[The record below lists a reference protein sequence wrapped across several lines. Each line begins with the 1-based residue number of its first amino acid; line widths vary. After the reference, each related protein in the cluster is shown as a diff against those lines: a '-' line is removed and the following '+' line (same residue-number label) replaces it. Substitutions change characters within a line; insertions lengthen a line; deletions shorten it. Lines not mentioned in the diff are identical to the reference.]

1 MDILMTEINGMVRES
16 DMNIKEYVESTID
29 LIDRMD
35 QMELIR
41 SSYFTEA
48 KKDKEDDNALIQQ
61 KSLLEKIKQS
71 IASFFDRLIH
81 LIPNLIK
88 KIKTSSRVKRVEEMG
103 KRLDKM
109 SKIGVNLGK
118 VKVNIPNIQVYDSFV
133 MQLISEYAIKFDT
146 TEYSKVLGALKGPI
160 PRIDGLINNL
170 NMMTGELSSG
180 NATKNNINA
189 VLKKIYNRHPLYQ
202 YAQRT
207 SRGSAQVADQVRR
220 NNAYFDMQ
228 TKQAIKNSNTSNAG
242 DLSNPRYGDKKFGGK
257 RKNIYESANTYTEA
271 IELSGSPNIAYN
283 YDKVRDI
290 GGSTIIGIG
299 GAPLAFIYIG
309 AESCAKLKQFFSSAP
324 SKVKAEEITVRALYK
339 RTMDMKLDVME
350 SRFIKNINESRAAI
364 LKGMTLEEFANSGD
378 KDKKLVKAAQ
388 KLCELLN
395 AYFRFEVAEL
405 NYYYRI
411 LIEVDSKLSIK
422 NIKKSNGAPLLT
434 KESTDESSS
443 TDNHIIDME
452 EFMDLESFMS
462 IE

>member
-1 MDILMTEINGMVRES
+1 MDILMTEINGMVRET
-16 DMNIKEYVESTID
+16 DMNIKEYAESTVD
-29 LIDRMD
+29 LIDKMD

-61 KSLLEKIKQS
+61 KSMLEKIKQS
-71 IASFFDRLIH
+71 IVSFFDRLIH

-103 KRLDKM
+103 KHLDKM

-133 MQLISEYAIKFDT
+133 MQLISEYVIKFDA

-170 NMMTGELSSG
+170 NMMAGELSSG

-228 TKQAIKNSNTSNAG
+228 TKQAVKNSNTSNAG
-242 DLSNPRYGDKKFGGK
+242 DLSNPRYGDKKFGGE

-283 YDKVRDI
+283 YDKVRD
-290 GGSTIIGIG
+290 IG

-364 LKGMTLEEFANSGD
+364 LKGMTLEEFANSDD

-411 LIEVDSKLSIK
+411 LIEVDSKLSIR

-452 EFMDLESFMS
+452 EFMDLESFMAT
-462 IE
+462 E

>member
-1 MDILMTEINGMVRES
+1 MDILMTEINGMVRET
-16 DMNIKEYVESTID
+16 DMNIKEYAESTID

-61 KSLLEKIKQS
+61 KSMLERIKQS
-71 IASFFDRLIH
+71 IASFFDKLIH
-81 LIPNLIK
+81 FIPNMFK
-88 KIKTSSRVKRVEEMG
+88 KLRNSSRMKRAEDVG
-103 KRLDKM
+103 KRLDKL
-109 SKIGVNLGK
+109 SKLGVNLGK
-118 VKVNIPNIQVYDSFV
+118 IKVNIPNIQVYDSFV
-133 MQLISEYAIKFDT
+133 MQLISEYVIKFDAT
-146 TEYSKVLGALKGPI
+146 QYSKVLGALQGPI
-160 PRIDGLINNL
+160 PRIEGLIKNL
-170 NMMTGELSSG
+170 DMMTGELSSE
-180 NATKNNINA
+180 NATKNNIND
-189 VLKKIYNRHPLYQ
+189 VLKKIYNRYPLYQ
-202 YAQRT
+202 HAQRT

-242 DLSNPRYGDKKFGGK
+242 DLSNPRYGDKKFGGG

-271 IELSGSPNIAYN
+271 IELSGS
-283 YDKVRDI
+283 
-290 GGSTIIGIG
+290 TIIGIG
-299 GAPLAFIYIG
+299 GAPLSFIYIG

-324 SKVKAEEITVRALYK
+324 SKVKSEEITVRALYK

-364 LKGMTLEEFANSGD
+364 LKGMTLEEFANSDD

-395 AYFRFEVAEL
+395 AYFRFELAEL

-411 LIEVDSKLSIK
+411 LIEVDSKLSIR

-452 EFMDLESFMS
+452 EFMDLESFMAT
-462 IE
+462 E

>member
-1 MDILMTEINGMVRES
+1 MDILMTEINSMVRES
-16 DMNIKEYVESTID
+16 DMNIKEYAESTVD

-220 NNAYFDMQ
+220 NNAY
-228 TKQAIKNSNTSNAG
+228 
-242 DLSNPRYGDKKFGGK
+242 
-257 RKNIYESANTYTEA
+257 
-271 IELSGSPNIAYN
+271 
-283 YDKVRDI
+283 
-290 GGSTIIGIG
+290 
-299 GAPLAFIYIG
+299 
-309 AESCAKLKQFFSSAP
+309 
-324 SKVKAEEITVRALYK
+324 
-339 RTMDMKLDVME
+339 
-350 SRFIKNINESRAAI
+350 
-364 LKGMTLEEFANSGD
+364 
-378 KDKKLVKAAQ
+378 
-388 KLCELLN
+388 
-395 AYFRFEVAEL
+395 
-405 NYYYRI
+405 
-411 LIEVDSKLSIK
+411 
-422 NIKKSNGAPLLT
+422 
-434 KESTDESSS
+434 
-443 TDNHIIDME
+443 
-452 EFMDLESFMS
+452 
-462 IE
+462 